1 MMPILGRYGPNFLY
15 TYTVVLGVGVML
27 ALGVTALLARR
38 HNLSRWQDGVLLAGV
53 VAVIAGRY
61 AFVRLNGAYFAENP
75 TEVWQVWLGG
85 LNALGALL
93 GGLLAYWLW
102 AGLSGRPSGKYA
114 GLIAPGLALL
124 FSFAWVACWFEGC
137 GYGAEGSPGIFTAAL
152 PDNYGVYAVRY
163 QTQMAGAT
171 LSFVIFL
178 LSWWA
183 ARRYRLEVVFWATLG
198 CLATANGMIA
208 LGRGDPSPIVGTW
221 RLDFLIYAVLAAVSG
236 LALVL
241 SLRSPGG
248 AVEKR
253 SHPE

>member
-1 MMPILGRYGPNFLY
+1 MMPILGRYGANFLY

-61 AFVRLNGAYFAENP
+61 AFVRLNNAYFAENP

-102 AGLSGRPSGKYA
+102 AWFSGRPAGKYA

-124 FSFAWVACWFEGC
+124 FSFAWAACWFEGC
-137 GYGAEGSPGIFTAAL
+137 GYGAEVLPGIFSAAL
-152 PDNYGVYAVRY
+152 PDNFGVYAVRY
-163 QTQMAGAT
+163 QTQVAGAA

-178 LSWWA
+178 FSWWA
-183 ARRYRLEVVFWATLG
+183 ARRFRLVVVFWATLG
-198 CLATANGMIA
+198 GLAIVNGMVA
-208 LGRGDPSPIVGTW
+208 LGRGDPSPLVGIW
-221 RLDFLIYAVLAAVSG
+221 RLDFLAYAVLAVVSG
-236 LALVL
+236 LALVW
-241 SLRSPGG
+241 SLRPAKQAEDKKSI
-248 AVEKR
+248 
-253 SHPE
+253 PE